1 MAYPLTLWASPTGAG
16 NQALV
21 QLTDAQRNAMIIDAL
36 SSILTKG
43 NLTLDGNGNITLTTT
58 DNPALVNILSGS
70 VVTLRP
76 GAGWS
81 NMNLVVTI
89 SPGSGFS
96 IASAGGNLDA
106 GLVVGYTVLF

>member
-1 MAYPLTLWASPTGAG
+1 M
-16 NQALV
+16 
-21 QLTDAQRNAMIIDAL
+21 AQRLLKYIEGTNAIAEATDSDVAGFLASAL
-36 SSILTKG
+36 ATILTKG
-43 NLTLDGNGNITLTTT
+43 SLTLDGNGNGAVMAVS
-58 DNPALVNILSGS
+58 NPALVNILSGS

-106 GLVVGYTVLF
+106 GLVVGYTVFF